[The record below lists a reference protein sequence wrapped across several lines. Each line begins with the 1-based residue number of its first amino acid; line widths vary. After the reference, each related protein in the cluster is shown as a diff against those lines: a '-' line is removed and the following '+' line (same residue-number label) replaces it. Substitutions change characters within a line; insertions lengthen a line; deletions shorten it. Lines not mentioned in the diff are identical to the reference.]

1 MALENSMLVID
12 GKQVGGDTEDLTA
25 YQTKTDNTL
34 QTNSKQIPGAINELN
49 SKITCDLLFEGA
61 PSEAEVFETVNL
73 SAGVS
78 NYKLIMFLEKQYS
91 NISFSIIE
99 PRALFDVQTHEG
111 SRVIMDNANIQVYKV
126 SDTSVAIRMV
136 RIDNDRKTAIYGLLK

>member
-49 SKITCDLLFEGA
+49 SNLTALDGKID
-61 PSEAEVFETVNL
+61 
-73 SAGVS
+73 GVIDTTS
-78 NYKLIMFLEKQYS
+78 
-91 NISFSIIE
+91 
-99 PRALFDVQTHEG
+99 
-111 SRVIMDNANIQVYKV
+111 V
-126 SDTSVAIRMV
+126 SDVKFMKIGRMV
-136 RIDNDRKTAIYGLLK
+136 YMAIEVWKEIFTIPAKYRPLVSGYFAVRSSLQGSGNDIVTYVRIGTDGTMSLGANDTFVGTLSWIAANLD